1 MSEDYDDLRDL
12 APLIAFDAVDDVER
26 ARILK
31 AVAQAD
37 ETDRRAFEDEL
48 KAVRATLVRMSEA
61 TAVEPP
67 SQLRDRV
74 LSRLDEQPSARDD
87 AVGSPVRD
95 RRRLRLVAAAA
106 AAAIVLAAGGVIGYT
121 VAGRGEQAAPSQT
134 EQIFAAP
141 DVRTTTGTVAGGQA
155 TVTYSPSTGE
165 GVLVMNDV
173 PRPAPGTIYQM
184 WLIGPSGPKLAGTM
198 SDADVSPSTTAMI
211 TDMRGAT
218 AVAFTVGDSAT
229 PDKMISAP
237 VAELPLS

>member
-1 MSEDYDDLRDL
+1 MSDDDLRDL
-12 APLIAFDAVDDVER
+12 ASLIALDAVDDVER

-37 ETDRRAFEDEL
+37 EADRRVFENEL
-48 KAVRATLVRMSEA
+48 AAVRATLVSMSEA

-67 SQLRDRV
+67 NQLRDRIF
-74 LSRLDEQPSARDD
+74 SGLDEHPSARGD
-87 AVGSPVRD
+87 ALGSPARD
-95 RRRLRLVAAAA
+95 RRRLRLAVAAAA
-106 AAAIVLAAGGVIGYT
+106 AAVVLGVGGVIGYT
-121 VAGRGEQAAPSQT
+121 VADRNEQSPPSQA

-155 TVTYSPSTGE
+155 TVTYSPSAGE

-198 SDADVSPSTTAMI
+198 SDADVSPSTTAI
-211 TDMRGAT
+211 ISDMRGVT